1 MPRDPI
7 AIIGAGQAGAALAER
22 LRHKG
27 YDGAIALFGQEPCQ
41 PYQRPPLSK
50 KYLGGEWD
58 FNRLALRP
66 AAHWQELGV
75 DIVTSATVTAIDPAQ
90 KTLTVGGQ
98 TLRWSKLALTTGAA
112 PRRLPDG
119 LRGLAGVYEMRTLAN
134 ADALKADFRSGRRL
148 LVLGGGYIGLET
160 AAVAAKAGLD
170 VCVIEQAPRI
180 LQRVACEQ
188 TASLIRD
195 LHRQHGVRILEGRCV
210 IRFIGTDRFTALA
223 LDDGTQLEADLIVVG
238 IGVLPC
244 TGLAQ
249 DSGLKCDNGI
259 RVDLY
264 GRSSAPDIWAAGD
277 CANFPY
283 QGIPTRLESVPN
295 AVEQAECAAD
305 DMLSLSR
312 PYQPI
317 PWFWSDQYDM
327 KLQIVGLNRG
337 YDRVLPVPSERG
349 HSLWYFRDGRMIAVD
364 ALNDARA
371 FMAAKRLFEKDI
383 TLTLEEASADGFDP
397 VAWVLQALKKG

>member
-1 MPRDPI
+1 MACDPI
-7 AIIGAGQAGAALAER
+7 AIIGAGQAGASLAEQ

-27 YDGAIALFGQEPCQ
+27 YQGTITLLGQEAFL

-58 FNRLALRP
+58 IDRLTLRP
-66 AAHWQELGV
+66 AAHWQELGIE
-75 DIVTSATVTAIDPAQ
+75 IVTSAHVTALSPAG
-90 KTLTVGGQ
+90 KTLTVDGR
-98 TLRWSKLALTTGAA
+98 TFAWSKLALTTGAA
-112 PRRLPDG
+112 PRPLPDG
-119 LRGLAGVYEMRTLAN
+119 LKGLGGVYEMRTLAD
-134 ADALKADFRSGRRL
+134 ADALKADFRSGRRM

-170 VCVIEQAPRI
+170 VTVIEQAPRI
-180 LQRVACEQ
+180 LQRVACEA

-195 LHRQHGVRILEGRCV
+195 LHVRHGVRILEGRSV
-210 IRFIGTDRFTALA
+210 ARFIGPKTISGVE
-223 LDDGTQLEADLIVVG
+223 LDDGQIWPADLIVVG

-249 DSGLKCDNGI
+249 DAGLDCDNGI

-295 AVEQAECAAD
+295 AVEQAECVAD
-305 DMLSLSR
+305 DMLGLSR

-337 YDRVLPVPSERG
+337 YETVLTIASERG
-349 HSLWYFRDGRMIAVD
+349 HSLWYFRQGRMIAVD
-364 ALNDARA
+364 AINDARA

-383 TLTLEEASADGFDP
+383 SLPLDEASAPGFDP
-397 VAWVLQALKKG
+397 VAWVQQALKKG

>member
-7 AIIGAGQAGAALAER
+7 AIIGAGQAGAVLAER

-27 YDGAIALFGQEPCQ
+27 YNGAIAVFGQEPYQ

-50 KYLGGEWD
+50 QYIGGDWD
-58 FNRLALRP
+58 FERLALRP
-66 AAHWQELGV
+66 ARHWQELKI
-75 DIVTSATVTAIDPAQ
+75 DITSSATVTAIDPAR

-98 TLRWSKLALTTGAA
+98 SLRWSKLALTTGAVA
-112 PRRLPDG
+112 RPLPEG
-119 LRGLAGVYEMRTLAN
+119 LQGLGGVYEMRTLAD
-134 ADALKADFRSGRRL
+134 ADALKADFRSGRRVL
-148 LVLGGGYIGLET
+148 ILGGGYIGLET

-180 LQRVACEQ
+180 LQRVACAQ

-195 LHRQHGVRILEGRCV
+195 LHRQHGVRILEGRSV
-210 IRFIGTDRFTALA
+210 TRFIGTERFTALV

-249 DSGLKCDNGI
+249 DAGLDCDNGI

-264 GRSSAPDIWAAGD
+264 GRSSATDIWAAGD

-305 DMLSLSR
+305 DMLGLSR

-317 PWFWSDQYDM
+317 P
-327 KLQIVGLNRG
+327 
-337 YDRVLPVPSERG
+337 
-349 HSLWYFRDGRMIAVD
+349 
-364 ALNDARA
+364 
-371 FMAAKRLFEKDI
+371 
-383 TLTLEEASADGFDP
+383 
-397 VAWVLQALKKG
+397 

>member
-1 MPRDPI
+1 
-7 AIIGAGQAGAALAER
+7 
-22 LRHKG
+22 
-27 YDGAIALFGQEPCQ
+27 
-41 PYQRPPLSK
+41 
-50 KYLGGEWD
+50 
-58 FNRLALRP
+58 
-66 AAHWQELGV
+66 
-75 DIVTSATVTAIDPAQ
+75 
-90 KTLTVGGQ
+90 
-98 TLRWSKLALTTGAA
+98 
-112 PRRLPDG
+112 
-119 LRGLAGVYEMRTLAN
+119 MRTLAD

-249 DSGLKCDNGI
+249 DAGLKCDNGI

-383 TLTLEEASADGFDP
+383 TLTLEEALGAAGAQKRLGSGLVDGRIAVDEQLDNAVGQILRRDLTIGAIPCIGPIDHAEKQHRIDMRKIAVLHQIGAHLQQDIADIG
-397 VAWVLQALKKG
+397 Q